1 MSNSIINITFST
13 SWYQLRSKFPR
24 QQYIQW
30 MSNMLSNVESYYL
43 VIYTDEES
51 CECFSKYKYN
61 PKIKIVIKP
70 FEEFYTYKYK
80 DYWEKNHERNTLLN
94 DRTEWRLNALWSEK
108 VHFVHETMENK
119 YFDTEFYGWCDI
131 GYFRERYIHMMDE
144 DQKKLLL
151 KHWPIREKIQN
162 LDTSKIYYSLVNY
175 DNQYLQQLG
184 NIIQTKNEKGLPT
197 EEIPPDQV
205 SIGGGFFM
213 THKNNMDWWRNKY
226 DAKLA
231 LYFENEYL
239 VKDDQII
246 IADCVFSNLNK
257 FALCQEANH
266 HFDPWFVFLRFL
278 G

>member
-1 MSNSIINITFST
+1 MSNSIINITLST
-13 SWYQLRSKFPR
+13 SWYQLRSKFPS

-51 CECFSKYKYN
+51 CECFSKYKHN
-61 PKIKIVIKP
+61 PKIKIIIKP

-80 DYWEKNHERNTLLN
+80 DGWEKNHERNTLLN

-144 DQKKLLL
+144 FQKKQLF
-151 KHWPIREKIQN
+151 KNWPDREKIQN
-162 LDTSKIYYSLVNY
+162 LDITKIYYSLVNY
-175 DNQYLQQLG
+175 DNNFLQQLG
-184 NIIQTKNEKGLPT
+184 NIIQSKNEKGLPT
-197 EEIPPDQV
+197 IEIPSDQV

-213 THKNNMDWWRNKY
+213 THKDNMDWWRDTY